1 MLFWVALNEMAGQLE
16 SKKDLET
23 QLAVVTSQR
32 DAALLEIKLLRA
44 KLDALAQRLFGKK
57 SEQLSAAQ
65 LQLLFQEEIAPGPA
79 MGAERSEDRL
89 AKGQPVG

>member
-1 MLFWVALNEMAGQLE
+1 MVDLIEMAGQPE
-16 SKKDLET
+16 SKNDLET

-44 KLDALAQRLFGKK
+44 KLDALAQRIFGKK
-57 SEQLSAAQ
+57 SEQLSEAQ

-79 MGAERSEDRL
+79 MRKESC
-89 AKGQPVG
+89 P